1 MRIATWNINSVRLR
15 IHHVLRFIKEQNIDI
30 LCLQETKTPDEL
42 FPRDELEK
50 IGLKHQYYRGEKSY
64 NGVAIISKFEFTDT
78 GYLNWCE
85 KNDTRHIYIKLN
97 NNIEIHNFY
106 VPAGGDEPDEEN
118 NPKFKHKLFFL
129 DELSKLLKKKRGE
142 KIVLCGDLN
151 VAPYEDDVWSHKS
164 LTNVVSHTEGERERI
179 VKLLDKC
186 DLVDSIR
193 CFLNPPQNIFTWWS
207 YRSPNYK
214 TNNRGRRL
222 DHIFAASRISNK
234 ITSAAILDD
243 FRDKEKPSDHVPI
256 MIQID
261 I

>member
-1 MRIATWNINSVRLR
+1 MKIISWNLNSIRVRINQVIEL
-15 IHHVLRFIKEQNIDI
+15 LDQQNPDI
-30 LCLQETKTPDEL
+30 LCLQETKIVNNQ
-42 FPRDELEK
+42 FPKESFMK
-50 IGLKHQYYRGEKSY
+50 KGYISYFNGIPSY
-64 NGVAIISKFEFTDT
+64 NGVAILSKKKGFEKTIN
-78 GYLNWCE
+78 LCE
-85 KNDTRHIYIKLN
+85 KDDARYLSLKTEK
-97 NNIEIHNFY
+97 IEIISVY
-106 VPAGGDEPDEEN
+106 VPAGGNEPDEEN